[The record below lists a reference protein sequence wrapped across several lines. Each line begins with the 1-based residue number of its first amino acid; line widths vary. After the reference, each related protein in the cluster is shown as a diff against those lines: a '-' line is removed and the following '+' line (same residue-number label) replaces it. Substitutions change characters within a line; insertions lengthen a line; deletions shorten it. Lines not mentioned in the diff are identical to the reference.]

1 MQCVE
6 KGLLM
11 EMSTYQ
17 KRKQELRNQAIEWQ
31 LDFENH
37 NYSWME
43 LGYWQSYFRTLGK
56 RYGLLTEFRE
66 NGIC

>member
-1 MQCVE
+1 M
-6 KGLLM
+6 K
-11 EMSTYQ
+11 TYAD
-17 KRKQELRNQAIEWQ
+17 RKAEAREEAIEWQ

-37 NYSWME
+37 NYSWGE
-43 LGYWQSYFRTLGK
+43 CAYWANYFEEKGR